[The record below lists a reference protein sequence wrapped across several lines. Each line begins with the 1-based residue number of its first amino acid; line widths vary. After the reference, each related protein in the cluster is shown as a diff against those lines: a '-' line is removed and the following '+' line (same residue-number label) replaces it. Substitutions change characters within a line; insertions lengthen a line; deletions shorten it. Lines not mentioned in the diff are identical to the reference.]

1 MMPKIDRRRFL
12 ESLGLGALSLTARG
26 VGRGAAPSLGG
37 NARRPNIV
45 FIFADQWRAQA
56 AGYAGDPNARTPNLD
71 RLVRE
76 SVNFS
81 NAVSACPVCSPYRA
95 SLLTGRYPLSHGVFL
110 NDVPLLDKSPSIA
123 QAARQAGYDT
133 GYIGK
138 WHLLGSAS
146 GYENRAAFIP
156 RERRLGFDFWR
167 AMECTHDYNAS
178 DYYADENVKLR
189 WEGYDAFA
197 QTREAQGYIR
207 GHAQGKP
214 FCLFLSWGPPHN
226 PYQTAPQKYRDLFK
240 EEDIVLRANVPSANA
255 AAARKDL
262 AGYYAHIAALDDALG
277 DLLGTLKEASL
288 EEDTIF
294 VFTSDH
300 GDMLYSQGRR
310 NKIVPYDES
319 CRIPF
324 LLRYPRAHGPV
335 GRTVTTPINTPDIMP
350 TLLGLGGIPIPAS
363 VEGTDFS
370 GIVRGGAGRDD
381 EAALLVVP
389 VPFGSFP
396 LRSGGKE
403 YRGLRTTRWTYVE
416 DARGPWLMF
425 DNDEDPY
432 QLNNLAGDPARA
444 GLRRDLADAL
454 CKKRE
459 AVNDDFRPAGD
470 ILSRWRYFGRNEV

>member
-1 MMPKIDRRRFL
+1 MPKIARRRFL
-12 ESLGLGALSLTARG
+12 ETIGLGAVSMAARRVSSGAVLTG
-26 VGRGAAPSLGG
+26 PVEVP
-37 NARRPNIV
+37 RPNIV
-45 FIFADQWRAQA
+45 FVFADQWRAQA

-71 RLVRE
+71 RLARE

-81 NAVSACPVCSPYRA
+81 HAVSACPVCSPYRA
-95 SLLTGRYPLSHGVFL
+95 CLMTGRYPLSHGVFL

-123 QAARQAGYDT
+123 QVFRGAGYDT

-138 WHLLGSAS
+138 WHLLGSGS

-156 RERRLGFDFWR
+156 PDRRLGFDFWR
-167 AMECTHDYNAS
+167 AMECTHEYNAS
-178 DYYADENVKLR
+178 DYYGDDEVKLR

-197 QTREAQGYIR
+197 QTREARDYIR
-207 GHAQGKP
+207 RHAGGKP

-226 PYQTAPQKYRDLFK
+226 PYQTAPQRYKELFK
-240 EEDIVLRANVPSANA
+240 EEEIVLRANVPPANA

-288 EEDTIF
+288 EEDTVF

-300 GDMLYSQGRR
+300 GDMLHSQGRR

-319 CRIPF
+319 CRVP
-324 LLRYPRAHGPV
+324 LLVRYPRAHGPA
-335 GRTVTTPINTPDIMP
+335 GRNVTLPVNTPDIMP
-350 TLLGLGGIPIPAS
+350 TLLGLSGLTIPAS

-370 GIVRGGAGRDD
+370 GIVRGGAARDD

-416 DARGPWLMF
+416 DARGPWLLF
-425 DNDEDPY
+425 DNAADPY
-432 QLNNLAGDPARA
+432 QLENLAPNPARA
-444 GLRRDLADAL
+444 GLRAELAETL
-454 CKKRE
+454 RKKRE
-459 AVNDDFRPAGD
+459 TVNDDFRPAGD